1 MSLENSVLDI
11 LGQQPAM
18 HKLYTQICSIYAVP
32 DSSNHDTII
41 NTLRNG
47 LDKMTESLP
56 WLAGEVIN
64 EGASEG
70 DTGVYKIIRAERIPL
85 IVKNHQQD
93 TSAPTMKALRESN
106 FPISMLDEKTIAPC
120 LTINLPG
127 NTVGLAAHSAPV
139 FAVQANFITDGLILT
154 FVGQHNVMDMTG
166 QDAVIG
172 WLDKICHRT
181 PLTQEDISI
190 GNMDRTKTVSLFGDD
205 YKPGP
210 ELDEQMI
217 RPPPAEPDAPS
228 APATSAPSTW
238 AYVTFSATALESL
251 KIEATKTITLPSGFV
266 STDDALCAF
275 IWKCVS
281 HARITRLA
289 PNTKSSFARAVDI
302 RQRMGLPISYP
313 GMFQNMTYQH
323 DTLQSLAEEPL
334 GVIASELRRQL
345 DPKVRDL
352 VYNARSLATYLTRTP
367 DKSKVSFT
375 ACVDI
380 PSGIALS
387 SWARINCYDHDFNLG
402 LGKPEVVRRPGFMPV
417 ESLLYF
423 MPRSSNGEMAVAI
436 CLRDEDWVCL
446 RADEEFRRYATYI
459 G

>member
-1 MSLENSVLDI
+1 MVTSMEIENDVLDI
-11 LGQQPAM
+11 LGQQPGM

-32 DSSNHDTII
+32 DSSNFDTII

-47 LDKMTESLP
+47 LDELTESIP

-64 EGASEG
+64 EGASERN
-70 DTGVYKIIRAERIPL
+70 TGVYKIIRTERIPL
-85 IVKNHQQD
+85 IVKDHQQD
-93 TSAPTMKALRESN
+93 TSAPTMNALRESN
-106 FPISMLDEKTIAPC
+106 FPISMLHENIIAPC

-139 FAVQANFITDGLILT
+139 FAVQANFITGGLILT
-154 FVGQHNVMDMTG
+154 FVGQHDVMDMTG
-166 QDAVIG
+166 QDAIIE
-172 WLDKICHRT
+172 WLDNICHGT

-217 RPPPAEPDAPS
+217 RPPPAELDVSSTPTTP
-228 APATSAPSTW
+228 APSTW
-238 AYVTFSATALESL
+238 AYITFSVTALESL
-251 KIEATKTITLPSGFV
+251 KIDATKTMTLPSGFI

-281 HARITRLA
+281 RARIPCLA

-302 RQRMGLPISYP
+302 RQRMGLPTSYP

-323 DTLQSLAEEPL
+323 DTLQSLAEKPL
-334 GVIASELRRQL
+334 GVIASEFRRQL

-352 VYNARSLATYLTRTP
+352 VYNAREAGGS
-367 DKSKVSFT
+367 SKTGV
-375 ACVDI
+375 
-380 PSGIALS
+380 
-387 SWARINCYDHDFNLG
+387 
-402 LGKPEVVRRPGFMPV
+402 
-417 ESLLYF
+417 
-423 MPRSSNGEMAVAI
+423 
-436 CLRDEDWVCL
+436 
-446 RADEEFRRYATYI
+446 YAF
-459 G
+459 